1 MLVQLNVALRNLI
14 LDCMF
19 NTGTPAAVFD
29 GGTARFR
36 SGASPG
42 ADAVD
47 TGTVIATVA
56 LSADA
61 MAAASAGAVSK
72 NSATWQDT
80 AADAAGTM
88 AHARFTSADGLK
100 WITFDVTAS
109 GGGGAITVD
118 QVTLVQN
125 QPFTVTGM
133 TITMPAQ

>member
-19 NTGTPAAVFD
+19 NTGTAAAIFD
-29 GGTARFR
+29 GGTAQFR
-36 SGASPG
+36 TGASPG
-42 ADAVD
+42 ADAAD
-47 TGTVIATVA
+47 TGTVVATVPLA
-56 LSADA
+56 ADA
-61 MAAASAGAVSK
+61 MAPAASGSIAK
-72 NSATWQDT
+72 NAATWQDT
-80 AADAAGTM
+80 AADNAGTM
-88 AHARFTSADGLK
+88 GYARFKSSDGLK